1 MLAKNIIKNKEIKKA
16 LPLIVGRSQI
26 KEFKTTKIKIG
37 KHQSI
42 EKIKIGNT
50 FVIGVR
56 NSKFKSFGLFFIC
69 GIIFLL
75 GVLTLLVSVYM
86 LLYNL
91 KVFSETGKLPELPN
105 TVDNKIRGLKFI
117 YKLFNKR

>member
-42 EKIKIGNT
+42 EKIKIGNS
-50 FVIGVR
+50 FVIGVG
-56 NSKFKSFGLFFIC
+56 NSKIKSFVLFFIC
-69 GIIFLL
+69 GIVFFAG
-75 GVLTLLVSVYM
+75 GVNIV
-86 LLYNL
+86 
-91 KVFSETGKLPELPN
+91 GKCIYA
-105 TVDNKIRGLKFI
+105 TV
-117 YKLFNKR
+117 